1 MDVRVYFPA
10 SPELVQQLI
19 DGATIA
25 AAALPANAVTP
36 ALRAAMPGS
45 ADEEDAEYVAFADA
59 MRSQPTDG
67 VARRCVLAADLP
79 EGAITALKAVRD
91 SSKADTSRALS
102 MVIADAALSRGNVVS
117 AHVDETALPASE
129 GGPTDLA
136 DLADVLWFDVTELE
150 SALDQ
155 LIAPPQ
161 P

>member
-45 ADEEDAEYVAFADA
+45 ADEEDAEA